1 MSYQFSSD
9 GHQLVGRLARPERI
23 PIDGV
28 PGLVIC
34 HGFPGQATNRL
45 DAGRSYYEL
54 AERVA
59 MDVGWVSLAF
69 TYRGCGE
76 SEGNFSLAGWLA
88 DIVHAA
94 QHLGSLDDVNSVY
107 LAGFGT
113 GGALAIVAAA
123 EHEEIRGVAAVSPP
137 ADFDDWHSDPE
148 GLIAYARSVEA
159 ISDPDFPTDVD
170 AWQRELAEIKPVEA
184 AARMAD
190 RPFLLLHGADDEVI
204 PVFDARVLADAH
216 GAADLRVINGA
227 SHRLRFDP
235 RAVAVFIG
243 WLSRVQRL
251 SRQRSEPGS

>member
-23 PIDGV
+23 PIGGV

-34 HGFPGQATNRL
+34 HGFPAQPSNRL

-54 AERVA
+54 AERIA

-76 SEGNFSLAGWLA
+76 SEGNFSVAGWLA

-94 QHLGSLDDVNSVY
+94 QHVGELEDVNGVY
-107 LAGFGT
+107 VAGFGT

-123 EHEEIRGVAAVSPP
+123 DHDEIRGVAAVSPP
-137 ADFDDWHSDPE
+137 ADFHDWHGDPD
-148 GLIAYARSVEA
+148 GLMDYARSVGA
-159 ISDPDFPTDVD
+159 ISDPDFPTDVE
-170 AWQRELAEIKPVEA
+170 AWQRELAEIKPVDA
-184 AARMAD
+184 AGRMGD
-190 RPFLLLHGADDEVI
+190 RPLLLLHGADDAVI

-216 GAADLRVINGA
+216 GTADLRVINGA
-227 SHRLRFDP
+227 GHRLRFDP
-235 RAVAVFIG
+235 RAVAVLIG
-243 WLSRVQRL
+243 WLTRVQRL
-251 SRQRSEPGS
+251 STQGSDPGV